1 MLREAVRENV
11 AHMSPGPPRKL
22 LPRYR
27 YRRTALR
34 ALAVLVV
41 PAALFVSVNA
51 ISTSSSSRPEVV
63 VVAAKAPAVEAPV
76 PIAPVSSFEP
86 TLFQLAVKTVVLDP
100 GHGGTD
106 PGAESKA
113 GLSEKFVTLDVA
125 KRLRTLLEGEGLEVL
140 MTREDDRTLSLKERA
155 EFANERKGDLFV
167 SIHLNSLPNQGRQG
181 VETFVRGA
189 SSDPLVERLALEENR
204 GSGYT
209 QSDFKV
215 LLEKVFV
222 DAQRVESHR
231 LGESVQKGLVR
242 SLKPGDPALQD
253 RGLKTAPFVV
263 LLATEM
269 PGVLAEVSCL
279 SHEGEAVRLSKGEHR
294 QQLAEAL
301 RAGLATYVDARNRP
315 KTQDASRAPAAEKR
329 EGRAKRS

>member
-11 AHMSPGPPRKL
+11 AHMAPGPPREL
-22 LPRYR
+22 LPRTR

-34 ALAVLVV
+34 ALGILVV

-51 ISTSSSSRPEVV
+51 ISTSSPSKSEVV
-63 VVAAKAPAVEAPV
+63 VVATKKPAPAEAP
-76 PIAPVSSFEP
+76 PPVVSVSTFEP
-86 TLFQLAVKTVVLDP
+86 TLFRLAVKTVVLDP
-100 GHGGTD
+100 GHGGND

-113 GLSEKFVTLDVA
+113 GLSEKDVTLDVA
-125 KRLRTLLEGEGLEVL
+125 KRLKALLEADGLQVL
-140 MTREDDRTLSLKERA
+140 LTREDDRALSLRERA
-155 EFANERKGDLFV
+155 EFANARKADLFV
-167 SIHLNSLPNQGRQG
+167 SIHLNSFPNQGRRG
-181 VETFVRGA
+181 IETFVRGV
-189 SSDPLVERLALEENR
+189 STDPLVERLALEENR
-204 GSGYT
+204 ASGYT
-209 QSDFKV
+209 QSDFKA

-231 LGESVQKGLVR
+231 LGDLVQKGLVR
-242 SLKPGDPALQD
+242 SLKPADPALQD

-263 LLATEM
+263 LIATDM

-279 SHEGEAVRLSKGEHR
+279 SHEEEARRLAKPEHR

-301 RAGLATYVDARNRP
+301 YAGLATYVDARNRP
-315 KTQDASRAPAAEKR
+315 KTPDATTASEER